1 MQGHLASR
9 LTENSVVHG
18 HTICRHNMQGNTTE
32 LEITKASEKKES
44 DRLDQTTHLLD
55 MNVIK
60 VEMMDICIARNV
72 AFVLLLCCFLFK
84 VLLYQNVSINPH

>member
-1 MQGHLASR
+1 
-9 LTENSVVHG
+9 
-18 HTICRHNMQGNTTE
+18 MQGNTTE

-60 VEMMDICIARNV
+60 VEMMDILLGTWLLFFC
-72 AFVLLLCCFLFK
+72 FV
-84 VLLYQNVSINPH
+84 VSFSKSSSIKMLV

>member
-9 LTENSVVHG
+9 LTENSGVHG
-18 HTICRHNMQGNTTE
+18 HTIYRHNMQGNTTE

-60 VEMMDICIARNV
+60 VEMMDILLGTW
-72 AFVLLLCCFLFK
+72 LLLFCF
-84 VLLYQNVSINPH
+84 VVSFSKSSSIKMLV